1 MATFDDEG
9 GVDDH
14 NTIHENQLDY
24 ETLETL
30 VTELSEKLQYNRNW
44 YEPTRE
50 YKKSVKGGT

>member
-1 MATFDDEG
+1 
-9 GVDDH
+9 
-14 NTIHENQLDY
+14 
-24 ETLETL
+24 